1 MARPQRDGKESGMAN
16 YRRSVTL
23 VASLLAILS
32 VAIVPAA
39 LAKKPG
45 GGGGGGTSSSSAFV
59 KTYAN
64 VSGTTQ
70 FSVTPED
77 VQMTSDGG
85 YIALGTTQS
94 ATSGVGVSWL
104 VKLSSTGSPQW
115 QRELGCLS
123 TPPGDY
129 SDGVSILQTSDGGY
143 VVGGGTIGCGTGSDC
158 PSTSGLTCALVEK
171 VSSTGTIEWANV
183 YAAGA
188 LSSVITKIRQS
199 SDGGLIAVGTATDA
213 NHNIAGLVLKLDGQ
227 GNVGWQ
233 RQIGPGSPT
242 AQLLNDVQQTP
253 DGGYV
258 VTGQLESPNATGQ
271 TLASVLV
278 VKLDA
283 SGNVVWQRSYN
294 SFTSTGSPTASNN
307 ALSILQASDGGYLVA
322 GNWVNAP
329 SPDQCCSGALMLKL
343 DAAGHIQWQNAL
355 SGGLYCFFNGFN
367 ETCTNLTAVAYTAHQ
382 TADGG
387 YVLTGDETLKLTDET
402 PLEPWVAKVD
412 ANGNLLWQH
421 LYYQTNKTSGRP
433 LSEYFAASAPT
444 SDGGFFGLGFTENVT
459 SGDGELLAV
468 KTDSAGNAGS
478 SCGDEHPA
486 TALNSTN
493 PGLGASMTSLSVSAA
508 TAPMA
513 SSTATTT
520 STSISSQSDC

>member
-1 MARPQRDGKESGMAN
+1 
-16 YRRSVTL
+16 
-23 VASLLAILS
+23 VASHWHSKGLVLSALAILGVS
-32 VAIVPAA
+32 IVPAA
-39 LAKKPG
+39 SAKKPG
-45 GGGGGGTSSSSAFV
+45 GGGGGTSSSAAFV
-59 KTYAN
+59 ATYSN
-64 VSGTTQ
+64 LSGTAQ
-70 FSVTPED
+70 LSVTPED
-77 VQMTSDGG
+77 VETTSDGG

-129 SDGVSILQTSDGGY
+129 SDGVSIAKTSDGGY
-143 VVGGGTIGCGTGSDC
+143 VVGGGTIGCGNGSLC

-171 VSSTGTIEWANV
+171 VSATGAIVWANV

-188 LSSVITKIRQS
+188 LSSVINRVRETR
-199 SDGGLIAVGTATDA
+199 DGGLIAAGTTTDA
-213 NHNIAGLVLKLDGQ
+213 NHNNAGLVLKLDGQ
-227 GNVGWQ
+227 GNVQWQ
-233 RQIGPGSPT
+233 RQIGPGST
-242 AQLLNDVQQTP
+242 TEELLNDARQTS

-258 VTGQLESPNATGQ
+258 TTGELEPPNATGQ

-283 SGNVVWQRSYN
+283 TGNVIWQQSYD
-294 SFTSTGSPTASNN
+294 SFTGSGSPTASNN
-307 ALSILQASDGGYLVA
+307 ALSIIQASDGGYLVA

-329 SPDQCCSGALMLKL
+329 SPGECCSGALLLKL
-343 DAAGHIQWQNAL
+343 DSAGDIQWQNAL
-355 SGGLYCFFNGFN
+355 SGGLYCFFNGFS
-367 ETCTNLTAVAYTAHQ
+367 ETCSNLTAVAYTAHQ

-387 YVLTGDETLKLTDET
+387 YVLSGDETLKLLDET
-402 PLEPWVAKVD
+402 PLEPWIAKVD

-433 LSEYFAASAPT
+433 LSEYFASSAAT
-444 SDGGFFGLGFTENVT
+444 SDGGFLGLGFTENAT

-468 KTDSAGNAGS
+468 KTDAAGNAGS

-486 TALNSTN
+486 TALSVTD
-493 PGLGASMTSLSVSAA
+493 PALAATATTLPVSAA
-508 TAPMA
+508 TTPLA
-513 SSTATTT
+513 SSPATTT